1 MPPPIKSDLFRDLP
15 FFSGLPDTLVWHLA
29 RAAERRSLAADE
41 ILFRQGETRNLMAV
55 ILKGSIVIEQQRNDS
70 TVLISS
76 LGTGEIVGEGV
87 LFEDDEHG
95 TCGRATEATEL
106 VVFPREQLTKLLKD
120 QPALYAAL
128 LSRAAKVINERI
140 KRANATL
147 VGVTTGTAR
156 VRAKIEKMD
165 KKK

>member
-1 MPPPIKSDLFRDLP
+1 MPPTIKSDLFRDLP
-15 FFSGLPDTLVWHLA
+15 FFSGLPDTLLWHLA
-29 RAAERRSLAADE
+29 RAAERRVLAADE
-41 ILFRQGETRNLMAV
+41 VLFREGETRNVLAV
-55 ILKGSIVIEQQRNDS
+55 VLKGSLAIEQQRNNS

-76 LGTGEIVGEGV
+76 LGVGEIIGEGI

-95 TCGRATEATEL
+95 TCGRAKEATEL
-106 VVFPREQLTKLLKD
+106 LVFPKDPLAKLLKD

-128 LSRAAKVINERI
+128 LSRAARIINERI

-156 VRAKIEKMD
+156 VRSKID
-165 KKK
+165 KTETRK